1 MEHTANFGWIVL
13 PHPLYSPDLVPS
25 DFHLFGPLEDGLCG
39 QHPPSNGTIIAAV
52 QQGVTYTGADF

>member
-25 DFHLFGPLEDGLCG
+25 DFHLLGPLEDGLCD